1 MSDHLVF
8 VTGKLAEP
16 RLRAM
21 LDGMAP
27 APFRFDVVQIGVS
40 VAALMT
46 EELIRR
52 RLPPPPP
59 GARVLLPGRT
69 RCDLAALSAHFGV
82 AFERGPEELR
92 DIPAYLGGRAAQ
104 ADLSAHAVT
113 IFAEIVDA
121 PRRSVD
127 TLLET
132 AARLRRDGADVIDLG
147 CQPGERFEGL
157 ETAVSALVAAGHS
170 VSVDSADPDEL
181 LRGAAAG
188 ASYLLSLSEDTLW
201 VLDRT
206 DATPILVPAK
216 PRDLES
222 LCRAVDRL
230 RAAGRRFLADPVLDP
245 IHYGFTESVVRY
257 HELRR
262 RYPDI
267 GMLMGIGNLTEL
279 TDADTTGTTALLMGM
294 VSELSINAVLTLQV
308 SPHARTAVREADRAR
323 RIMHAAS
330 ESGSLPKGIDDGLM
344 ALRDRRPFAVTPA
357 EIAETARNIRDPS
370 FRVEVAED
378 GVHVY
383 NRDGHHVATDP
394 YQLYPLLG
402 LADDGGHA
410 FYMGVE
416 LQKAFLAWRLG
427 KRYVQDEDLAW
438 GCTVEAMPE
447 AEAGSDP
454 HGFKAAGTT
463 LQERRRA
470 CGKAS

>member
-1 MSDHLVF
+1 MSDQLVF
-8 VTGKLAEP
+8 LTGKLAEP
-16 RLRAM
+16 RLRAV
-21 LDGMAP
+21 LDGMAS

-46 EELIRR
+46 EELIKR
-52 RLPPPPP
+52 RLPPPPA
-59 GARVLLPGRT
+59 GSRVILPGRT
-69 RCDLAALSAHFGV
+69 RCDLAALSGHFGV

-92 DIPAYLGGRAAQ
+92 DIPAYLGGKAVR
-104 ADLSAHAVT
+104 ADLSHHAVT
-113 IFAEIVDA
+113 IFAEIIDA
-121 PRRSVD
+121 PHRSID

-147 CQPGERFEGL
+147 CHPGERFEGL
-157 ETAVSALVAAGHS
+157 EAAVAALVAAGHS
-170 VSVDSADPDEL
+170 VSVDSADPEEL
-181 LRGAAAG
+181 LRGASAG

-216 PRDLES
+216 PRDLDS
-222 LCRAVDRL
+222 LGRAIDLL
-230 RAAGRRFLADPVLDP
+230 RADGRRFLADPVLDP

-257 HELRR
+257 QELRR

-267 GMLMGIGNLTEL
+267 EMLMGIGNLTEL

-294 VSELSINAVLTLQV
+294 VSELSIGAVLTLQV

-323 RIMHAAS
+323 RIMHAAA

-344 ALRDRRPFAVTPA
+344 ALRDRRPYAGTPA

-370 FRVEVAED
+370 FRIEVAED

-394 YQLYPLLG
+394 YRLYPLLG
-402 LADDGGHA
+402 LAEDGGHA

-416 LQKAFLAWRLG
+416 LQKAFLAWQLG
-427 KRYVQDEDLAW
+427 KRYVQDEDLTW
-438 GCTVEAMPE
+438 GCAVEAA
-447 AEAGSDP
+447 AEADGDA
-454 HGFKAAGTT
+454 HGFKTAGTT

>member
-59 GARVLLPGRT
+59 AARVILPGRT

-104 ADLSAHAVT
+104 ADLSRHAVT

-127 TLLET
+127 NLLET

-157 ETAVSALVAAGHS
+157 EPAVAALVAAGHT

-201 VLDRT
+201 VLERT
-206 DATPILVPAK
+206 EATPILVPAK

-230 RAAGRRFLADPVLDP
+230 RADGRRFLADPVLDP
-245 IHYGFTESVVRY
+245 IHYGFTDSVVRY
-257 HELRR
+257 HALRR

-294 VSELSINAVLTLQV
+294 VSELLIGAVLTLQV

-323 RIMHAAS
+323 RIMHAAA

-344 ALRDRRPFAVTPA
+344 ALRDRRPYAGTPA

-370 FRVEVAED
+370 FRIEVAED

-394 YQLYPLLG
+394 YKLYPLLG
-402 LADDGGHA
+402 LAQDGGHA

-416 LQKAFLAWRLG
+416 LQKAFLAWQLG

-438 GCTVEAMPE
+438 GCTVEEAPE